1 MIGRRN
7 DLAADGATV
16 VECIVTDSI
25 SLRGRG
31 GQRAM
36 LVVVCAL
43 AMTLLLAPPLHAQE
57 TYRLEDDQW
66 KPLSRIDPASP
77 AGQLQSAR
85 RELAGDNAKRALE
98 LVEAW
103 ITQYPNHELTAEAL
117 LLQGDAMVAA
127 GNEYKALYPYERVIR
142 EYPGSE
148 QYMTALDREFAIA
161 RQYAAGLNRKFLG
174 MRLLSAESEAEELFI
189 RIQERAPGSALGE
202 DASMALG
209 EYYYDRG
216 QMRSAV
222 AAYDM
227 FLVNYPRSPRRERA
241 MLRLI
246 QANLATYRGP
256 RFDATGLLEASERI
270 RQYSEQY
277 PAAAERLGTDALLV
291 RIDESMALQLLYNGE
306 WYSQRGKW
314 LSAATM
320 YRRLLADYP
329 QTAAADAAVNRLEK
343 MGLDPV
349 ERTPLTT
356 DGDNG

>member
-1 MIGRRN
+1 MVACALLTVM
-7 DLAADGATV
+7 LAATTARPAAG
-16 VECIVTDSI
+16 
-25 SLRGRG
+25 
-31 GQRAM
+31 
-36 LVVVCAL
+36 
-43 AMTLLLAPPLHAQE
+43 QE
-57 TYRLEDDQW
+57 TYRLDDGQW
-66 KPLSRIDPASP
+66 RQISRIDPASP
-77 AGQLQSAR
+77 EGQLQTIR
-85 RELAGDNAKRALE
+85 RELASGNYKKAQE

-103 ITQYPNHELTAEAL
+103 METYPRSDLMSEAL
-117 LLQGDAMVAA
+117 LLQGDAMVAR

-148 QYMTALDREFAIA
+148 QYMTALEREYAISQ
-161 RQYAAGLNRKFLG
+161 QYAAGYKRRFLG
-174 MRLLSAESEAEELFI
+174 MRVLSAKDEAEEMFI

-209 EYYYDRG
+209 EYYYREG
-216 QMRSAV
+216 KMRSAV

-227 FLVNYPRSPRRERA
+227 FLVNYPRSARIERA

-270 RQYSEQY
+270 RQYSDQY
-277 PAAAERLGTDALLV
+277 PAAAERLGADALLV

-320 YRRLLADYP
+320 YRRLVADYP
-329 QTAAADAAVNRLEK
+329 DTAAADEAIQRLQGMGMAPVDPAASA
-343 MGLDPV
+343 V
-349 ERTPLTT
+349 E
-356 DGDNG
+356 GGNG